1 MMRRLGRLGFIA
13 VLLCLIVT
21 GESLRTAPAHADS
34 QPVIETIRHGG
45 QGNGTRIV
53 IESSQPLAFR
63 TFLLAAPNRL
73 VIDVPTAQWRTS
85 RSGFFQDRSVKGY
98 RSGELADGLTRIV
111 FDLATPA
118 LIDKAF
124 VLPAGGTLKNRLV
137 VDVKPST
144 QNLFDADL
152 DRVLGDANLRS
163 KTLASAPAAGASM
176 SRTAANEVVAAAVP
190 AAPQNVVLNQQLP
203 VKKPG
208 YLSSPTR
215 QAGSLTP
222 PPPPMAPA
230 STSRRV
236 IILDAGHGGHD
247 PGAIGANKVREKEI
261 TLAMAKALKKELE
274 DTGRYKVY
282 LTRDTDIF
290 IPLRQ
295 RVAIARAKGA
305 ELFISLHADKVDRSN
320 VRGASIYTLSEKAS
334 DGETARLAD
343 QENKAGMVSGVDL
356 SGEEADV
363 ADILL
368 DLAMREKMNESNL
381 LARFLEESM
390 RRKNIKLL
398 PNSHRSAG
406 FAVLKAPD
414 VPSVLIEIGF
424 LSNAEEAKLLN
435 TNSFRENMAR
445 ALRDGVDAYFT
456 KIIALQKI

>member
-1 MMRRLGRLGFIA
+1 MMCRLGRLGFFA
-13 VLLCLIVT
+13 CVLCLIAA
-21 GESLRTAPAHADS
+21 GWGLAAPAARADS
-34 QPVIETIRHGG
+34 PAIIENIRHGG
-45 QGNGTRIV
+45 QGNATRIV
-53 IESSQPLAFR
+53 IESNAPLTFR
-63 TFLLAAPNRL
+63 AFLLAGPNRL

-152 DRVLGDANLRS
+152 DRVLGDADLRS
-163 KTLASAPAAGASM
+163 KALASAAAPGASLH
-176 SRTAANEVVAAAVP
+176 RAAANEVVAAAVP
-190 AAPQNVVLNQQLP
+190 PTVVQGAFNQQLP

-215 QAGSLTP
+215 QAGTLTP

-230 STSRRV
+230 IASRRV

-247 PGAIGANKVREKEI
+247 PGAIGAGKVREKDI

-305 ELFISLHADKVDRSN
+305 DLFISLHADKVERSN

-334 DGETARLAD
+334 DSETARLAD

-414 VPSVLIEIGF
+414 VPSVLLEIGF
-424 LSNAEEAKLLN
+424 LSNPDEAKLLN
-435 TNSFRENMAR
+435 TNTFRENMAR

>member
-1 MMRRLGRLGFIA
+1 MMRRLGRLGFSIF
-13 VLLCLIVT
+13 LLCLT
-21 GESLRTAPAHADS
+21 MSAACFFATPARAAS
-34 QPVIETIRHGG
+34 VAVIEAIRQGG
-45 QGNGTRIV
+45 QGNNTRIV
-53 IESSQPLAFR
+53 IESNAPLTFR
-63 TFLLAAPNRL
+63 AFLLAAPNRL
-73 VIDVPTAQWRTS
+73 VIDVPTVSWRAS
-85 RSGFFQDRSVKGY
+85 RSGFFQGRTVKGY

-111 FDLATPA
+111 FDLAHPA

-137 VDVKPST
+137 VDVAPTT
-144 QNLFDADL
+144 QNLFTAELDRVMGDADL
-152 DRVLGDANLRS
+152 RN
-163 KTLASAPAAGASM
+163 KTLVSAPAMTGSDY
-176 SRTAANEVVAAAVP
+176 RTIANTQVAAAVP
-190 AAPQNVVLNQQLP
+190 RNALDQQLP

-208 YLSSPTR
+208 YLSSPT
-215 QAGSLTP
+215 QQMGALMP
-222 PPPPMAPA
+222 PPPPTAPA
-230 STSRRV
+230 STARRV

-247 PGAIGANKVREKEI
+247 PGAIGAGKVREKEI
-261 TLAMAKALKKELE
+261 TLAMAKALKTELE
-274 DTGRYKVY
+274 ATGRYKVY

-320 VRGASIYTLSEKAS
+320 VRGASMYTLSETAS
-334 DGETARLAD
+334 DTETARLAER
-343 QENKAGMVSGVDL
+343 ENKAGIVAGVDL

-424 LSNAEEAKLLN
+424 LSNAEEAKLLTSN
-435 TNSFRENMAR
+435 AFRENLAR

-456 KIIALQKI
+456 KILALQKI

>member
-1 MMRRLGRLGFIA
+1 MMRRLGRLGFFVA
-13 VLLCLIVT
+13 LLCLIAGGASHVAT
-21 GESLRTAPAHADS
+21 PARADS
-34 QPVIETIRHGG
+34 PAVIEAVRHGG
-45 QGNGTRIV
+45 QGNKTRIV
-53 IESSQPLAFR
+53 IESTASLPFR
-63 TFLLAAPNRL
+63 AFLLANPNRL
-73 VIDVPTAQWRTS
+73 VVDVPTVQWRAS
-85 RSGFFQDRSVKGY
+85 RNGFFQDRSLKGY

-111 FDLATPA
+111 FDLAQPA

-124 VLPAGGTLKNRLV
+124 VLPASGTQKNRLV
-137 VDVKPST
+137 VDVAPTS
-144 QNLFDADL
+144 QNLFNADL
-152 DRVLGDANLRS
+152 DRVMGDANLRER
-163 KTLASAPAAGASM
+163 TLAAAPAVAGSPYRA
-176 SRTAANEVVAAAVP
+176 AANERAAAAVP
-190 AAPQNVVLNQQLP
+190 QLAAGQMLP

-208 YLSSPTR
+208 YLSSPT
-215 QAGSLTP
+215 QKASTFTP
-222 PPPPMAPA
+222 PPAPLAPA
-230 STSRRV
+230 SASRRV

-247 PGAIGANKVREKEI
+247 PGAIGAGKVHEKNI

-334 DGETARLAD
+334 DSETARLAD

-390 RRKNIKLL
+390 RRKNIRLL

-435 TNSFRENMAR
+435 SNNFRENMAR

-456 KIIALQKI
+456 KILALQKI